1 MANTQNPQLMPGAV
15 KLCEP
20 LTYDGMIDYEVIE
33 AWLFNV
39 DNYYA
44 IVGLMDEV

>member
-1 MANTQNPQLMPGAV
+1 MANTQNPQLMPGTV
-15 KLCEP
+15 KLREP
-20 LTYDGMIDYEVIE
+20 PTYDGTMDYEVIE

-44 IVGLMDEV
+44 IIGLTDEM